1 MKQRKRQRYTSTEPD
16 SSRWH
21 DDIYV
26 RIYSVWTRT
35 GEHLNVEYKLFIVIY
50 DIVND

>member
-1 MKQRKRQRYTSTEPD
+1 MKQRKRLRYTSTEPD

-26 RIYSVWTRT
+26 RIEQELENIWKLKT
-35 GEHLNVEYKLFIVIY
+35 VEYKLFIVIY

>member
-1 MKQRKRQRYTSTEPD
+1 MGMKQRKRQRYTSTEPD

-26 RIYSVWTRT
+26 RIDSVWTRT
-35 GEHLNVEYKLFIVIY
+35 GELLKVEDCWI
-50 DIVND
+50 

>member
-21 DDIYV
+21 DIYV
-26 RIYSVWTRT
+26 RIDSVWTRT
-35 GEHLNVEYKLFIVIY
+35 GEQLNIE
-50 DIVND
+50 DC